1 MLNDRQKEAV
11 DLTEG
16 PLLILAG
23 AGAGKTKTVTH
34 RILNLISKGTNPRN
48 ILAITF
54 TNKAAKEM
62 RERVDKLLSED
73 KPINRPISVYE
84 RPFVSTFH
92 ALGVH
97 IIKEQAQKIG
107 LTRHFTIYDRSDS
120 KRAIK
125 DAVES
130 LSLDPK
136 QFEPG
141 IILNTISREKGDGVT
156 NSAYRVKIHDYFSE
170 VVANVWD
177 KYEATL
183 KKEKSLDFDDLLLKA
198 MLLLKNLPEVREYY
212 SSLWKYIHVDEY
224 QDTNKVQYDMVRL
237 LAEKNQNICVVGD
250 IDQNIYSWRGA
261 TIHNILNFE
270 KDYPAAKIILLE
282 ENYRSTQTILNAA
295 NNVIEKNKLR
305 RDKTLFTKNGEGEK
319 IDLTISYTEA
329 DEAQAIVEK
338 IMGIIA
344 TENGKRQNELREIAV
359 LYRANF
365 QSRAIEEAFL
375 KNDVP
380 YQILGTK
387 FFDRKEVKDV
397 LSFIRAS
404 LNRESTADMVR
415 IINVPPR
422 GIGKA
427 TMLKVLAGQ
436 TETLGPALKMK
447 VNSFLAL
454 LDKIKKIAETETP
467 SMLVKYVMRE
477 SGLEKALKDGTAED
491 QEKLENLR
499 ELVSVAAQYDNF
511 DATVADEIGKGNTA
525 ENMITTDAA
534 ISIEIEEI
542 KMTAIEKLLENAS
555 LATDQDELEK
565 DNNAVKLMTVHASK
579 GLEFDYVFITGLE
592 EDLFPHKRLNE
603 GSVTQAEEEEERRL
617 FYVAITRARKK
628 VFLSWAQIRTIFGSQ
643 KVNTPSQFITD
654 IGTGLIEEGFED
666 KPVRRSFFINF

>member
-11 DLTEG
+11 DTTEG

-34 RILNLISKGTNPRN
+34 RILNLIHKGIGPRN

-73 KPINRPISVYE
+73 NSINRPVSTQE

-97 IIKEQAQKIG
+97 IIKYHGHKIEIP
-107 LTRHFTIYDRSDS
+107 RHFTIYDRSDS

-130 LSLDPK
+130 LNLDPK

-141 IILNTISREKGDGVT
+141 IILNVISREKGDGVS
-156 NSAYRVKIHDYFSE
+156 NVAFRPKVHDYFSE

-177 KYEATL
+177 KYEAVL
-183 KKEKSLDFDDLLLKA
+183 KKEKSLDFDDLLLKT
-198 MLLLKNLPEVREYY
+198 MLLLKNHADVRDFY
-212 SSLWKYIHVDEY
+212 SLLWKYVHVDEY
-224 QDTNKVQYDMVRL
+224 QDTNKVQYDIVKL
-237 LAEKNQNICVVGD
+237 LVEENQNICVVGD

-270 KDYPAAKIILLE
+270 KDYPTAKVILLE
-282 ENYRSTQTILNAA
+282 ENYRSTQTILSAA

-305 RDKTLFTKNGEGEK
+305 REKTLFTKNSEGEK

-329 DEAQAIVEK
+329 DEAQGIVEK
-338 IMGIIA
+338 IIDIIA
-344 TENGKRQNELREIAV
+344 LENGKRKNEPREIAI

-365 QSRAIEEAFL
+365 QSRALEEAFL
-375 KNDVP
+375 KNEVP
-380 YQILGTK
+380 YQILGTR
-387 FFDRKEVKDV
+387 FFDRKEIKDV

-415 IINVPPR
+415 VINVPPR

-427 TMLKVLAGQ
+427 TILKVLAKQ
-436 TETLGPALKMK
+436 TDTLGPALKTK
-447 VNSFLAL
+447 VTAFLAL
-454 LDKIKKIAETETP
+454 LDRIKKVAETETP

-477 SGLEKALKDGTAED
+477 TGLERALKEGNAED
-491 QEKLENLR
+491 LEKLENLR
-499 ELVSVAAQYDNF
+499 ELVSVATQYDAL
-511 DATVADEIGKGNTA
+511 DKTVAYEVNTNESNIDPLNPNAEIR
-525 ENMITTDAA
+525 
-534 ISIEIEEI
+534 
-542 KMTAIEKLLENAS
+542 MTGVEKLLENAS

-579 GLEFDYVFITGLE
+579 GLEFDYVFISGLE

-603 GSVTQAEEEEERRL
+603 GNVTQAEEEEERRL

-628 VFLSWAQIRTIFGSQ
+628 VFLSWAQLRTIFGSQ

-654 IGTGLIEEGFED
+654 IGNDLIEEGVED